1 MGGTIWIVVPAYNEE
16 HHIEGV
22 IEDLKSH
29 GYKNIVVIDDGSKDR
44 TGWAAQQAGATVLR
58 HVVNRGQGAG
68 LKTGIDFAIQEEA
81 DYIVTFDSDGQHMAK
96 DIATL
101 LAPVQAGDAEVALGS
116 RFLTGS
122 SDIPFSRRI
131 LLKGSIF
138 VIWLFYG
145 IKMTDAH
152 NGFRILSKDAASK
165 INIKS
170 NRMEHAS
177 EIINEIKRN
186 RLRYIELPVTIRY
199 NDPRHLNG
207 QGSYTGAIKIFL
219 KMILQKLMR

>member
-1 MGGTIWIVVPAYNEE
+1 MGGTVWIVVPAYNEE

-22 IEDLKSH
+22 IGDLKSH
-29 GYKNIVVIDDGSKDR
+29 GYNNIVVIDDGSNDR
-44 TGWAAQQAGATVLR
+44 TGWVSQQAGATVLR
-58 HVVNRGQGAG
+58 HVLNRGQGAG
-68 LKTGIDFAIQEEA
+68 LKTGIDFALQEGA

-96 DIATL
+96 DIAPL
-101 LAPVQAGDAEVALGS
+101 LAPVQARDAEVALGS

-122 SDIPFSRRI
+122 IDIPFSRRI

-186 RLRYIELPVTIRY
+186 KLRYIELPVTIRY
-199 NDPRHLNG
+199 NDPA
-207 QGSYTGAIKIFL
+207 T
-219 KMILQKLMR
+219 

>member
-1 MGGTIWIVVPAYNEE
+1 MGGTVWIVVPAYNEE

-22 IEDLKSH
+22 IGDLKSH
-29 GYKNIVVIDDGSKDR
+29 GYNNIVVIDDGSNDR
-44 TGWAAQQAGATVLR
+44 TGWVSQQAGATVLR
-58 HVVNRGQGAG
+58 HVLNRGQGAG
-68 LKTGIDFAIQEEA
+68 LKTGIDFALQEGA

-96 DIATL
+96 DIAPL
-101 LAPVQAGDAEVALGS
+101 LAPVQARDAEVALGS

-122 SDIPFSRRI
+122 IDIPFSRRI

-186 RLRYIELPVTIRY
+186 KLRYIELPVTIRY
-199 NDPRHLNG
+199 NDPRHLKG
-207 QGSYTGAIKIFL
+207 QGSYTGAVKIFL